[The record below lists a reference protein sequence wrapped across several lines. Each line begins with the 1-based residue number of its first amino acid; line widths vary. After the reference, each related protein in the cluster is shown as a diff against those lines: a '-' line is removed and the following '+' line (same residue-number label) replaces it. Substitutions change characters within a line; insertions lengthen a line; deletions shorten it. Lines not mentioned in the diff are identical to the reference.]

1 MTFGAGGVALAF
13 IVVAVA
19 ALLLMGV
26 IVGLVMLVVGS
37 RRGSRGLARA
47 GGILVGLPFVLLLA
61 LIAWGLAHADP
72 DTLELDLTAP
82 IAVSSLDADN
92 KFPAYPAYTYDSDRV
107 DLQIAGGRFESEVD
121 TITLWFDDDVVT
133 KVRLRRDA
141 ETPAS
146 LRALAAEWSEP
157 LGLPDDG
164 LEEATAAWTGS
175 AGQEWTSEVGG
186 RRVSLD
192 ITSRDHAIVWASIDV
207 PDGAIR

>member
-1 MTFGAGGVALAF
+1 MAVHCPECAFVNAEGANYCQKCGAFLGSNEAGEEASTMTYTVNETGDMQP
-13 IVVAVA
+13 I
-19 ALLLMGV
+19 
-26 IVGLVMLVVGS
+26 
-37 RRGSRGLARA
+37 
-47 GGILVGLPFVLLLA
+47 
-61 LIAWGLAHADP
+61 
-72 DTLELDLTAP
+72 DL
-82 IAVSSLDADN
+82 
-92 KFPAYPAYTYDSDRV
+92 
-107 DLQIAGGRFESEVD
+107 
-121 TITLWFDDDVVT
+121 DDVVT

-141 ETPAS
+141 ETPGS
-146 LRALAAEWSEP
+146 LRALAAEWTEA